1 MEHQN
6 PIDKTARE
14 RIHADDF
21 AISKQEFK
29 RIQRAYL
36 IADLKAFAVVVAVIV
51 AVVAALN

>member
-6 PIDKTARE
+6 PIDKTARD
-14 RIHADDF
+14 RLRADDF

-36 IADLKAFAVVVAVIV
+36 IADLKAFALVITVIV
-51 AVVAALN
+51 VVVAALN

>member
-14 RIHADDF
+14 RIHAEDF

-29 RIQRAYL
+29 RVQRSYL
-36 IADLKAFAVVVAVIV
+36 IADLKAFALVIAVIV
-51 AVVAALN
+51 VVVAALN